1 MKAIEQP
8 NTNQSDF
15 NEFLEWKK
23 FKDQGGSIA
32 DVKGSNLQT
41 LLLFDT
47 LSNDVKNQGEGGVL
61 TMAGKIRTRE
71 KCPDCGEKFKDFGT
85 AMVCE
90 ACMLKVKLNKPKR
103 YYLDIPYQGKCRIF
117 SDKNGVPL
125 KIYDLAKHTLLEITD
140 RIKKKTFNP
149 EDYRKRDI
157 KKIQFASY
165 AQNWLKTCELKLQ
178 KGLIAP
184 TTLKSN
190 QYIIKK
196 YAIPFFTDRDLRD
209 IQKGHVND
217 FYLWLPS
224 ALRPT
229 TQKKALQ
236 VLKTLLNNA
245 EDRGDIN
252 TVPKFPKIRIS
263 RKHAGWID
271 RKTQELILEHI
282 SPTYHKPVFTF
293 LIHTGC
299 RPGEARALH
308 LEDFDP
314 NKGEVTIHRTFSNNT
329 LMDRTKTKKSRTI
342 PVDEPTI
349 DLLSG
354 IKKMTLGG
362 LFFRSNGHPYGINH
376 LNWIWDRAVKKAGLN
391 HIKLKNGTRHSFI
404 CQKLNEGESIK
415 LVGEYVG
422 HSAVRMTE
430 VYSAVNVEALRM
442 ILKPKGKI
450 EKIGTNQRH

>member
-1 MKAIEQP
+1 MFG
-8 NTNQSDF
+8 T
-15 NEFLEWKK
+15 
-23 FKDQGGSIA
+23 
-32 DVKGSNLQT
+32 
-41 LLLFDT
+41 
-47 LSNDVKNQGEGGVL
+47 
-61 TMAGKIRTRE
+61 IRSRE
-71 KCPDCGEKFKDFGT
+71 KCPDCGGQFKDLRS

-90 ACMLKVKLNKPKR
+90 PCMLKGKFRKPKG

-117 SDKNGVPL
+117 SDSNGNPF

-149 EDYRKRDI
+149 EDFKKRDI
-157 KKIQFASY
+157 KKIQFNYY
-165 AQNWLKTCELKLQ
+165 AANWLKTCELKLQ

-184 TTLKSN
+184 TTLKLN
-190 QYIIKK
+190 QYIINK
-196 YAIPFFTDRDLRD
+196 YAIPFFKERDLRD
-209 IQKGHVND
+209 IQKGHIND

-224 ALRPT
+224 ALSPI
-229 TQKKALQ
+229 TQRVTLK

-271 RKTQELILEHI
+271 QKTQELILEHI
-282 SPTYHKPVFTF
+282 SPSHHKPIFTF

-308 LEDFDP
+308 IDDFDM

-342 PVDEPTI
+342 PLDEPALK
-349 DLLSG
+349 LLSG
-354 IKKMTLGG
+354 IKKTTLGG
-362 LFFRSNGHPYGINH
+362 LFFRSNGHFYGINH
-376 LNWIWDRAVKKAGLN
+376 LNWIWKKTLLKAGLP

-404 CQKLNEGESIK
+404 CQKLNAGEPIK

-422 HSAVRMTE
+422 HSAVKMTE
-430 VYSAVNVEALRM
+430 IYSSVNVESLKVIIRRRPEAL
-442 ILKPKGKI
+442 K
-450 EKIGTNQRH
+450 RHRSKTDGSNSL